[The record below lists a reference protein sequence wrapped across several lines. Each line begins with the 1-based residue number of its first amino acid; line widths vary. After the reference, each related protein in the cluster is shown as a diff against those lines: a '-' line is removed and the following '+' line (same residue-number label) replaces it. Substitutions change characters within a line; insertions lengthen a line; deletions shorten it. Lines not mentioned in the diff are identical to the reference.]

1 MHRKWLTCVTMV
13 TVCVTLGAVLVQSA
27 PATFANPAFK
37 TQWDAGEAITVN
49 FWGPSLDSLPN
60 GRQEPFGGSTRLV
73 QYFDKGRMELTNSA
87 VTNGLLATEIT
98 QGQIQ
103 TGDATFM
110 PQAPPAIPIAGDPD
124 NPGPTYAGLAP
135 KAKTLF
141 AMTPMKSNAAVT
153 ALVAADGTV
162 SDGSATAGANPLTT
176 AGYDAVTQ
184 HNVLGVFGQYR
195 DRTGLSTIGLAISEP
210 FRASV
215 KVGGVQK
222 DVFVQVFE
230 RRVLTYTASNP
241 DPFKV
246 EMGNIG
252 QHYYQWRTSAATTAA
267 PASTAVSSTS
277 IVPSFSPTLNTP
289 IAPISTSAIPLATPH
304 GGATV
309 STTGRKPGAICKAG
323 VGATVVVCT

>member
-1 MHRKWLTCVTMV
+1 MHRKWLTCLTIAMI
-13 TVCVTLGAVLVQSA
+13 CVTLGAVLVQSA
-27 PATFANPAFK
+27 PTTFADPAFQ
-37 TQWDAGEAITVN
+37 TQWDAGEAITAN
-49 FWGPSLDSLPN
+49 FWGPSLASLPN
-60 GRQEPFGGSTRLV
+60 GKQEAYGGSTRLV
-73 QYFDKGRMELTNSA
+73 QYFDKGRMELTGSA

-98 QGQIQ
+98 RGKIQ
-103 TGDATFM
+103 TGDATFTD
-110 PQAPPAIPIAGDPD
+110 QAPPAIPIAGDPD
-124 NPGPTYAGLAP
+124 NPGPTYAGLAT

-141 AMTPMKSNAAVT
+141 TMTPMKNNTAVT

-162 SDGSATAGANPLTT
+162 SDGSATAGANPLMT

-195 DRTGLSTIGLAISEP
+195 DRATLSAIGLAISEP

-215 KVGGVQK
+215 KVGGAQK

-252 QHYYQWRTSAATTAA
+252 QHYYQWRSSAA

-277 IVPSFSPTLNTP
+277 VVPSFSPTLNTP